1 MIFSLF
7 SSGDPKDALISV
19 LLSLPVILLALTVHE
34 VAHGF
39 VAYRCGDGTAKAY
52 GRLTLNPTKHLD
64 LMGTLCMLLVGF
76 GWAKPVPV
84 NTRYFR
90 KPKRDMV
97 LVSLA
102 GPLSNLLM
110 AAVAAFFYA
119 MISILGS
126 ELIYQGL
133 FFNDKIGLLLYY
145 LNLMFYLMVHMNLGL
160 ALFNLIPIPPLD
172 GSKILACLLPPRL
185 AMRYVQIERYSGHI
199 MLIIAVLSVSRVL
212 SILLE
217 PLFLLREFIADGLFD
232 LFAGIFI

>member
-110 AAVAAFFYA
+110 AAVAAFFNV

-133 FFNDKIGLLLYY
+133 FFNDKVGLLLYY

-185 AMRYVQIERYSGHI
+185 AMRYVQIERYSGQI